1 MSPTERKPKKRPQKG
16 RSQRDEAPPPERRE
30 RRSLSHV
37 GGPVEKLG
45 DDESL
50 LEALERALTV
60 RSDERFTLTHV
71 HGFHSYP
78 ARLHPETAA
87 RLVAGLTRSGATV
100 LDPFCGSGTV
110 LVEAHRLGRRALGV
124 DANPLA
130 IELSWL
136 KTRGFDAK
144 ERAALLETARQVVE
158 HADERRRAKA
168 GPSRS
173 YAAADR
179 ELFDPHVLL
188 ELDGLRDGIA
198 KLARGDQQRAL
209 ALVLSAILTKA
220 SRRPGDTAE
229 RTSPRRLPG
238 GFAIRFFERKTEDLV
253 RRLLEYSAGIPP
265 GTPRVK
271 LAVGDA
277 RDLERVRDRSVDL
290 VLTSPPYPGVYDY
303 HSHHAARLRW
313 LGLEDKKFEKREIG
327 ARRRAREQE
336 PAAAVDDW
344 RRDFGACL
352 AEMRRVL
359 APTGRAA
366 IVIADSAIAG
376 RALRADIT
384 VGELASRAGLTLA
397 ARASQARPNFHAP
410 SQRAFR
416 SGPRREH
423 VLVFGHR

>member
-1 MSPTERKPKKRPQKG
+1 MSPTPGKPKKRPRKA
-16 RSQRDEAPPPERRE
+16 RPARDEAPPPERRE

-45 DDESL
+45 KDGDVL
-50 LEALERALTV
+50 DALERALSV
-60 RSDERFTLTHV
+60 RADERHTLAHV

-87 RLVAGLTRSGATV
+87 RLVAGLTRAGATV

-144 ERAALLETARQVVE
+144 ERAALLETARQIVE
-158 HADERRRAKA
+158 HAGERRKAKA
-168 GPSRS
+168 GPTRA
-173 YAAADR
+173 YPAADR

-198 KLARGDQQRAL
+198 KLARGDQQRTL
-209 ALVLSAILTKA
+209 ALVLSSILTKV
-220 SRRPGDTAE
+220 SRRPGDTTE
-229 RTSPRRLPG
+229 RTAPRRLPG
-238 GFAIRFFERKTEDLV
+238 GFVIRFFERKTDELV
-253 RRLLEYSAGIPP
+253 RRLLEYSASVPP
-265 GTPRVK
+265 GAPRVK

-303 HSHHAARLRW
+303 YSHHAARLRW

-327 ARRRAREQE
+327 ARRRAREQDPE
-336 PAAAVDDW
+336 AAVDAW

-352 AEMRRVL
+352 REMHRVL
-359 APTGRAA
+359 APTGRAT

-376 RALRADIT
+376 RALRADVVVT
-384 VGELASRAGLTLA
+384 ELAARAGLTLA
-397 ARASQARPNFHAP
+397 ARASQARPNFHLP

-416 SGPRREH
+416 SQPRREH
-423 VLVFGHR
+423 VLVFAHR